1 MEEINKELEL
11 ERETNKEL
19 TMEVQEKDR
28 KIEKDAMMIDNIQQE
43 LVKIKME
50 KV

>member
-19 TMEVQEKDR
+19 KMEVQEKDR
-28 KIEKDAMMIDNIQQE
+28 KIEKDAMMIDNMQQE